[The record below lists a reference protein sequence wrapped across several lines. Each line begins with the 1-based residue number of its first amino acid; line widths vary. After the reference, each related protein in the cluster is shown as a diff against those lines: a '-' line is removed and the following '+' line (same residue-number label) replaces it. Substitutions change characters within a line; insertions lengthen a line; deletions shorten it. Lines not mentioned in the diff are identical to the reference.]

1 VGITKGEQIVQRQA
15 KVLEL
20 SAQGLTQHEI
30 VREFSKMGINISQ
43 KTISNDL
50 AFLRKDTIQF
60 VKQNREHVAF
70 EFKQTLSNFY
80 QLRKEG
86 GIYTAQDSSSPHFPS
101 IHVCCSSS
109 FAISPMLCQM
119 SRNRIPF
126 SVI

>member
-1 VGITKGEQIVQRQA
+1 VEITKKEQIVQRQA

-50 AFLRKDTIQF
+50 AFLRKDAIEF

-86 GIYTAQDSSSPHFPS
+86 GKMPLTDTNTY
-101 IHVCCSSS
+101 
-109 FAISPMLCQM
+109 
-119 SRNRIPF
+119 F
-126 SVI
+126 SAPKRDTPEDDKIIIII